1 MNATESFVKCY
12 SDIPY
17 GIIASPK
24 EEQGRIMEMGMVW
37 YGIALLVAQTDG
49 QMDPGVGSTKD
60 NQTAPEDSVK
70 P

>member
-1 MNATESFVKCY
+1 
-12 SDIPY
+12 
-17 GIIASPK
+17 
-24 EEQGRIMEMGMVW
+24 MELLLLQRRSREGSGTWKWVW